1 MRGRPSPIFNSRDW
15 KTQDDSDKKQ
25 THSTVKK
32 SVRISVSHE
41 LDESVKIRILNN
53 EHDVMKRTYF
63 KRWRKLT
70 ALFI

>member
-15 KTQDDSDKKQ
+15 KTQDDSDKRQ
-25 THSTVKK
+25 THSMVKK
-32 SVRISVSHE
+32 SVRISFSGE
-41 LDESVKIRILNN
+41 LDESVKIIIFNN
-53 EHDVMKRTYF
+53 KHDVKRTYF